1 MVGPPD
7 AQGRRPIYFVTGDG
21 MLHILNAATGD
32 DLQPSYMFHTGKGW
46 SLNLVDN
53 VLWMANTYAG
63 DTISAVRLD
72 DPQHTVMNFNAGS
85 GGAWGRRGA
94 VIDST
99 GAAWTTT
106 GDGVYDPTSDP
117 PRYAN
122 SVVGVLGLTT
132 MPQAEGFAPI
142 PPLIGNQELAPSV
155 DLKMPSYVA
164 W

>member
-1 MVGPPD
+1 
-7 AQGRRPIYFVTGDG
+7 
-21 MLHILNAATGD
+21 
-32 DLQPSYMFHTGKGW
+32 FHLGKGW

-63 DTISAVRLD
+63 ESISAVRLD
-72 DPQHTVMNFNAGS
+72 DPQHKVMSFNAGS

-99 GAAWTTT
+99 RAAWTTT

-122 SVVGVLGLTT
+122 SVSACRSLATRSSSRTT
-132 MPQAEGFAPI
+132 TRQPTGT
-142 PPLIGNQELAPSV
+142 
-155 DLKMPSYVA
+155 
-164 W
+164 